1 MLEDGAMPTVLG
13 IDIGGTNI
21 AWGVVDR
28 RGRILGGA
36 TLPSEGALG
45 KAAVLRNLDRIMER
59 VRNSSSHPIAAIGIG
74 TAGEVDPQSG
84 VITSATDNIPHWAG
98 TRLKEYVQEKS
109 GLPTYVDND
118 GNAAALAELQYGA
131 GRGLKNFVY
140 LSLGTGVGGAVIVD
154 GHLLRGT
161 RNYAAA
167 LGHTTMDVAGL
178 PCNCGSTGCLEMY
191 VSGTAIARSARAGNV
206 ASDARELFEKAKQG
220 EQEAI
225 HLVDQVSFYLGCGL
239 ANFANQFDP
248 EAIIIGGGVSQAGS
262 LLLEPAKATMDARV
276 LQGLEGKVQV
286 LAAEFGSE
294 AGLLGGAV
302 VAFHGLG
309 HIGTKDASDESPL

>member
-1 MLEDGAMPTVLG
+1 MLEDGATPTVLG

-28 RGRILGGA
+28 RRILGEQHCR
-36 TLPSEGALG
+36 EGALG

-276 LQGLEGKVQV
+276 LRPEGRYKCLQRN
-286 LAAEFGSE
+286 LAAKQDCSGVQWWPSM
-294 AGLLGGAV
+294 
-302 VAFHGLG
+302 
-309 HIGTKDASDESPL
+309 D